1 MHSRRYGTGGF
12 LTLPKFSG
20 GINRSSSSPLA
31 LSRLASPGVGISS
44 GAHLAGE
51 GVEATVSGSSCVP
64 EGRGV
69 VPEAVFSASAA
80 GTLDVGSVSA
90 MPGDR
95 QGMIFRNQRPAN
107 KGSTA
112 KSRGAW
118 ASRPP

>member
-31 LSRLASPGVGISS
+31 LSRLASPGVGMSS
-44 GAHLAGE
+44 GAHFAGE
-51 GVEATVSGSSCVP
+51 GVEATVSVSSCVS

-69 VPEAVFSASAA
+69 VLTAAAA

-90 MPGDR
+90 MPGES
-95 QGMIFRNQRPAN
+95 QGVIFRNQRPVY

>member
-1 MHSRRYGTGGF
+1 MV
-12 LTLPKFSG
+12 LT
-20 GINRSSSSPLA
+20 A
-31 LSRLASPGVGISS
+31 A
-44 GAHLAGE
+44 
-51 GVEATVSGSSCVP
+51 
-64 EGRGV
+64 
-69 VPEAVFSASAA
+69 AA